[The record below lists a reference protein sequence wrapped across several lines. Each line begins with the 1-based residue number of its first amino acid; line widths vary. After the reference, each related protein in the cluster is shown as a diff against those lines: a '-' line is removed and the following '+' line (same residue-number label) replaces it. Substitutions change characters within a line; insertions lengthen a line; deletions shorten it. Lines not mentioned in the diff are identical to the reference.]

1 MNWEYIW
8 ECMKIQLIGELGWT
22 IVVYLT
28 MSLLYVIKVYVIKL
42 FKNKN
47 DESKDENTQP

>member
-28 MSLLYVIKVYVIKL
+28 MPLLSLITVRVIKL
-42 FKNKN
+42 FKKEEN
-47 DESKDENTQP
+47 ESKDENTQP

>member
-8 ECMKIQLIGELGWT
+8 ECMKIHIIGELGWD

-28 MSLLYVIKVYVIKL
+28 MSLLSFITVRVIKL
-42 FKNKN
+42 FKTKD
-47 DESKDENTQP
+47 DESKDENTQ